1 MFIHF
6 EDRPSDSTVVDRV
19 WRSRSERAGAFHS
32 MATCVWVMVVTRHE
46 GRTFLTV
53 RGPETRATIAELS
66 CGGRVG
72 RHRVQTRH
80 LHARD
85 AALAISVIVTA

>member
-19 WRSRSERAGAFHS
+19 WQPERAAGAFHS

-46 GRTFLTV
+46 GRIFLTV
-53 RGPETRATIAELS
+53 RGPETRATIASCPAEGEWVGIEFRLRLS
-66 CGGRVG
+66 CPV
-72 RHRVQTRH
+72 
-80 LHARD
+80 LPW
-85 AALAISVIVTA
+85 LAISVIVTA